1 MVARPR
7 ALAFYGSHPYIVSV
21 TTLESFME
29 IAGIKTLKAQLSA
42 YVAKAHR
49 GERVIITDRGQ
60 EMAALGPLSPA
71 RQVVHALAQRGKLRW
86 SGDKPTGLTGMQVRG
101 GAVSETVIEDRLGTE
116 GRNPLEKVM

>member
-1 MVARPR
+1 
-7 ALAFYGSHPYIVSV
+7 
-21 TTLESFME
+21 
-29 IAGIKTLKAQLSA
+29 
-42 YVAKAHR
+42 
-49 GERVIITDRGQ
+49 
-60 EMAALGPLSPA
+60 MAALGPLSPA